1 MKRTL
6 RLCMMIGVF
15 AIGCGDESGASSSGG
30 GAHSTGGGGAASG
43 GTGGAG
49 GTSGVPG
56 GGNGGTAGGSVGGG
70 NGGTAGGS
78 VGGGNGG
85 TAGSGGTAGGSGG
98 TAGGGTGG
106 VASVWRPYS
115 DSSPWNTPIGPNP
128 TLDPDSAALIA
139 DLETSSPYGEHLD
152 VNISGYS
159 IPLYWADASTPRIT
173 ITCNVGGHGFTGS
186 NGMNATAEIPMPADA
201 APDPQSDHHLLIID
215 RDTNTEYG
223 LWNAQY
229 DGGQWTCG
237 LGALQDLS
245 GDGVRPLAVNANP
258 WWEAHGPRACGFGLS
273 AGLIRPDELQAGV
286 IEHALVIAYP
296 HIRSAWYTSPASTA
310 QASNGAGAE
319 PDRGIPCGGRIQYD
333 PSIDVDAL
341 QVSDAGKAV
350 LRALQVY
357 GAYVGDYSG
366 AISLYADNSPEAQA
380 YYNSIGFDSYEL
392 LEVVDLADFRVIEI
406 GTMYDNGNG

>member
-1 MKRTL
+1 MNNTL
-6 RLCMMIGVF
+6 PLCLVIATLAV
-15 AIGCGDESGASSSGG
+15 GCGEDSDASNSGA
-30 GAHSTGGGGAASG
+30 GAHAAGGSTGGEG
-43 GTGGAG
+43 GTGGSSGAAGVGATG
-49 GTSGVPG
+49 GTGVPG
-56 GGNGGTAGGSVGGG
+56 GAG
-70 NGGTAGGS
+70 
-78 VGGGNGG
+78 
-85 TAGSGGTAGGSGG
+85 GSGGTAGGSGG
-98 TAGGGTGG
+98 TATGGTGG
-106 VASVWRPYS
+106 ISSVWRPYN
-115 DSSPWNTPIGPNP
+115 DASPWNTPIGANP
-128 TLDPDSAALIA
+128 TIDPDSAALIS
-139 DLETSSPYGEHLD
+139 DFETSSPYGEHLD
-152 VNISGYS
+152 VNISGFS
-159 IPLYWADASTPRIT
+159 IPLFWADASTPRVT

-186 NGMNATAEIPMPADA
+186 NGMNATAEIPMPAGA

-229 DGGQWTCG
+229 NGGQWTCG

-273 AGLIRPDELQAGV
+273 AGLIRPEELESGV

-319 PDRGIPCGGRIQYD
+319 PNRGIPCGGRIQYD

-341 QVSDAGKAV
+341 QVSDAGKAI

-380 YYNSIGFDSYEL
+380 YYDSIGFDSYEL
-392 LEVVDLADFRVIEI
+392 LEAIDLADFRVIEI
-406 GTMYDNGNG
+406 GTTYDNGNG